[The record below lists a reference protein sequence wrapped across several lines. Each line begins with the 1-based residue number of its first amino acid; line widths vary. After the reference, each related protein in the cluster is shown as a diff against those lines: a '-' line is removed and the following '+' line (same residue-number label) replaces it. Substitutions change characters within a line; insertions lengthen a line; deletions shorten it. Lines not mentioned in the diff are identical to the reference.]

1 MIARG
6 LLDRG
11 AEMVILDEASS
22 GLDPVAEFELVKSIK
37 ELGRNALVVVVSH
50 RLSSIAEADRV
61 LVMDHGRIVE
71 KGRPT
76 DLLES
81 GGRFSDM
88 FNVQARALGLSRSTP
103 AP

>member
-11 AEMVILDEASS
+11 AEVVILDEASS

-81 GGRFSDM
+81 GGRCSDM